1 MFLTYNYILYL
12 NARNQREF
20 RYQAAFVS
28 PINMHNLCML
38 PFFCIFLVV
47 LLWRNRNWANGD
59 HRSHS
64 LRDLSKLL
72 GLMNILSI
80 FIQNTFNLFLCFDYI
95 YIYM

>member
-38 PFFCIFLVV
+38 PFFLYLFGCVV
-47 LLWRNRNWANGD
+47 VA
-59 HRSHS
+59 
-64 LRDLSKLL
+64 
-72 GLMNILSI
+72 
-80 FIQNTFNLFLCFDYI
+80 
-95 YIYM
+95 

>member
-1 MFLTYNYILYL
+1 
-12 NARNQREF
+12 
-20 RYQAAFVS
+20 
-28 PINMHNLCML
+28 MHNLCMI
-38 PFFCIFLVV
+38 PFFLYLFGCVDIK
-47 LLWRNRNWANGD
+47 LWRNRNWANGD

-95 YIYM
+95 YIYIYVI

>member
-1 MFLTYNYILYL
+1 
-12 NARNQREF
+12 
-20 RYQAAFVS
+20 
-28 PINMHNLCML
+28 MHNLCMI

-95 YIYM
+95 ICNLFPEHNCQKKFCSN